1 MANGERYRI
10 GELSKRTGLSA
21 AALHHY
27 EEMGL
32 IAPERDPESGYR
44 LYGAEELFRLQE
56 IAVLKEMGFKL
67 SDIARMKPPNGEDAG
82 ERSRAQIWK
91 DALRRQAQLIDA
103 RRRELDKMKKLIESG
118 LFSIEVRGEIVL
130 EELTDFIRQ
139 VGAYGAEQR
148 GEARR
153 RFFSEE
159 ERKRLPEFAETGEE
173 AEVWASLLRRAH
185 AGVGSAA
192 DAPDSLKL
200 AEDLLD
206 YALGRFGG
214 DAKLVE
220 RYWSFVR
227 PDESESAKVY
237 GLDAETT
244 AYIEA
249 ITDEYLRRS
258 AEKMPPPER

>member
-1 MANGERYRI
+1 MTNPEKYRI

-32 IAPERDPESGYR
+32 IAPGRDPESGYR
-44 LYGAEELFRLQE
+44 MYGAEELLRLQE
-56 IAVLKEMGFKL
+56 IAILKEMGFKL
-67 SDIARMKPPNGEDAG
+67 SDIARMAAPDGEDAD
-82 ERSRAQIWK
+82 ESARTRIWK
-91 DALRRQAQLIDA
+91 DALRRQAELIDA

-118 LFSIEVRGEIVL
+118 LFSIEVRGGIML
-130 EELTDFIRQ
+130 EELSDFIRQ
-139 VGAYGAEQR
+139 LGEYRAEQR
-148 GEARR
+148 GEARK

-159 ERKRLPEFAETGEE
+159 ERERLPTFAETGEE
-173 AEVWASLLRRAH
+173 AEVWASLLRRVQA
-185 AGVGSAA
+185 AVGSAP
-192 DAPDSLKL
+192 DAPESLKL

-206 YALGRFGG
+206 YALSRFGG
-214 DAKLVE
+214 DANSVE

-227 PDESESAKVY
+227 PDESGSAKVY
-237 GLDAETT
+237 GLDAETF

-258 AEKMPPPER
+258 AGKMPPSEK